1 MDTQDG
7 QDLLKRKKAALMADT
22 EAGIQQIE
30 EGRISKNSISDI
42 IARAKREHFK
52 EKRHGAR

>member
-1 MDTQDG
+1 MDRQDG
-7 QDLLKRKKAALMADT
+7 QDLPKRKRAVLMADT

-30 EGRISKNSISDI
+30 EGRFSDI
-42 IARAKREHFK
+42 ISRAKGEYSK